1 MDPLYIDRDR
11 SLTCQFDPREFVP
24 RARRNFGERNYS
36 GRNSA
41 LEIHY
46 GEYNYANSP
55 QTENMNMSLWN
66 IAIIIYKCAEN
77 ASNVRHVDLI
87 SIHYQLQRDGAP
99 IPPSLPPPRS
109 PPPCLCLITISF
121 MP

>member
-1 MDPLYIDRDR
+1 MNRTR
-11 SLTCQFDPREFVP
+11 VSQF
-24 RARRNFGERNYS
+24 RRTPRNYS
-36 GRNSA
+36 GRNGA

-77 ASNVRHVDLI
+77 ASNVRYIDLI

-99 IPPSLPPPRS
+99 AIPPSSLIPLCHPR
-109 PPPCLCLITISF
+109 CACV
-121 MP
+121 